1 MSSHIQLVEN
11 GRVIGLDGRAWAPLP
26 VNAWTGFPFEIH
38 KHMRKGEVAD
48 RYNPNPLVF
57 LRNGAWGQSRI
68 VSEKRTYDLTVAPGQ
83 VDVFPA
89 DFRMD
94 HGWWDCTPGQLLAIE
109 LCALPL
115 RELLEE
121 ESNLFRLRATLSG
134 CDPSLAQL
142 IECIKT
148 EIDQGCPSGRLFAD
162 GLSLALVGYLQA
174 RYSAD
179 ATELHARHSLSQ
191 AQIKRIAE
199 FVEAHLGSDLRVTQL
214 AALVKLSP
222 HYFTRLFRTSFGM
235 TPHRYVLQ
243 RRLEAARRMLRTDA
257 PIADIAYSL
266 GFSSQAHF
274 TQAFRR
280 HTGSTPARLRSA

>member
-1 MSSHIQLVEN
+1 MSSHIQLVES
-11 GRVIGLDGRAWAPLP
+11 GRVIGLDGRPWAPLP
-26 VNAWTGFPFEIH
+26 VNAWTGFPFEAH
-38 KHMRKGEVAD
+38 KHMRKGEVAH

-57 LRNGAWGQSRI
+57 LRYGASGHARI
-68 VSEKRTYDLTVAPGQ
+68 VSDKHTYDLTVAPGQ
-83 VDVFPA
+83 IDVFPA
-89 DFRMD
+89 GFRMD
-94 HGWWDCTPGQLLAIE
+94 HGWWDCTPGQLLAVE

-115 RELLEE
+115 HELLHEE
-121 ESNLFRLRATLSG
+121 GDLFRLRTTLSG
-134 CDPSLAQL
+134 CDPSLAQM
-142 IECIKT
+142 IECIRT

-174 RYSAD
+174 RYSATD
-179 ATELHARHSLSQ
+179 ATSQPRHSLSQ
-191 AQIKRIAE
+191 PQIKLIAE
-199 FVEAHLGSDLRVTQL
+199 FVEAHLGANLRVTQL
-214 AALVKLSP
+214 AALVHLSP

-243 RRLEAARRMLRTDA
+243 RRLEAARRMLRTDTS
-257 PIADIAYSL
+257 IADIAYSL

>member
-1 MSSHIQLVEN
+1 MSSHIQLVES
-11 GRVIGLDGRAWAPLP
+11 GRVIGLDGRTWAPMP
-26 VNAWTGFPFEIH
+26 VNAWTGFPFEVH
-38 KHMRKGEVAD
+38 KHMRKGEVAH

-57 LRNGAWGQSRI
+57 LRNGAWGRSRI
-68 VSEKRTYDLTVAPGQ
+68 VSDKNTYDLAVAPGQ

-89 DFRMD
+89 GFRMN
-94 HGWWDCTPGQLLAIE
+94 HGSWDCTPGQLFAVE

-115 RELLEE
+115 HELLQE
-121 ESNLFRLRATLSG
+121 ESDLFRLRATLSA
-134 CDPSLAQL
+134 CDPALAQL
-142 IECIKT
+142 LDSIRT
-148 EIDQGCPSGRLFAD
+148 EIEQGCPSGRLFAD

-174 RYSAD
+174 RYAAAD
-179 ATELHARHSLSQ
+179 TASQARHRLSQ

-199 FVEAHLGSDLRVTQL
+199 FVEAHLGADLRVTEL

-243 RRLEAARRMLRTDA
+243 RRLEAARRMLGTETA
-257 PIADIAYSL
+257 IADIAYSL

-280 HTGSTPARLRSA
+280 YIGTTPARLRSA